1 MDLNKRKIISSC
13 IFFFLQIYLYH
24 VRRKIEKEEEK
35 KKVIVPIGKR
45 DYRTFDNKK
54 KKKNEK

>member
-13 IFFFLQIYLYH
+13 IFFFFTNLFISC
-24 VRRKIEKEEEK
+24 KEEDRKGRGK

-45 DYRTFDNKK
+45 DLSHF
-54 KKKNEK
+54 